1 MTFEQ
6 TEPEALLGARRLLVV
21 AAPASEPDRFE
32 SESESDGTLPDL
44 GMDLP
49 CLLASDRSTASLA
62 AESQEDSIENPEP
75 APLQG
80 RVELRLLPR
89 ARLLLLAKHLVSGSG
104 RSARSLSVLVEA
116 RFDRG
121 MQDLKL
127 GLDADLSA
135 GFRDM
140 RPKILDRFIE
150 RRRWGLRLV
159 KLEPIDMVPATVAT
173 DRDGIGVAWAPPS
186 KVGLYHAVAGF
197 LLVPLASRRNR
208 DFGIAARLGQANVR
222 DLQAIGDIPH
232 WLGPDE
238 VVEFLPG
245 ERARHP
251 RASSGSY
258 GLSACGLILS
268 LRPDPFVLIVVAR
281 RSCQGR
287 ALRAPVRACP

>member
-21 AAPASEPDRFE
+21 AAPASEPDRF
-32 SESESDGTLPDL
+32 ESESDGTLPDL

-89 ARLLLLAKHLVSGSG
+89 VRLLLLAKHL
-104 RSARSLSVLVEA
+104 VLVEA

-222 DLQAIGDIPH
+222 DLQALGDIPH

-268 LRPDPFVLIVVAR
+268 PVQFLLFDLKAR
-281 RSCQGR
+281 FFAPTRSS
-287 ALRAPVRACP
+287 